1 MKMKKSGA
9 VWCAALIVLAA
20 ALVYFNLP
28 SSPLFAAA
36 PDIAPTVDP
45 LTQYASDAPL
55 GHQVGQQLPDFTII
69 QTDGQEFALRQ
80 YRGKVVV
87 LNLWAT
93 WCTPCIKE
101 LPHFD
106 RLQQNYPD
114 DVKVLALHSDLITDD
129 PLSFLSNYD
138 YQIAFAV
145 DEGGQIIPALGGS
158 TMLPQTV
165 VLNPRG
171 EVTYN
176 RVGSVTYEALE
187 ELMRAA
193 KGTE

>member
-9 VWCAALIVLAA
+9 GWCAALIILAV

-28 SSPLFAAA
+28 NSSLSAAA
-36 PDIAPTVDP
+36 PDIAPAVDP
-45 LTQYASDAPL
+45 LTQYASNAPL
-55 GHQVGQQLPDFTII
+55 GHQVGQQLPDFTIV

-80 YRGKVVV
+80 YRGKVVII
-87 LNLWAT
+87 NLWAT

-106 RLQQNYPD
+106 RLQQTYPD
-114 DVKVLALHSDLITDD
+114 GVKVLAIHSDLITDD
-129 PLSFLSNYD
+129 PLAYLSNFN
-138 YQIAFAV
+138 YQMAFAV
-145 DEGGQIIPALGGS
+145 DEGGQIISSLGGS

-171 EVTYN
+171 EVAYN
-176 RVGSVTYEALE
+176 RVGSVTYETLLQLFDQAL
-187 ELMRAA
+187 
-193 KGTE
+193 GQ